1 MSQYR
6 VERTL
11 DKFERNEL
19 ASISHLSKV
28 AWAPAGIFARRTK
41 SNSSLSSTFLL
52 SLSYPSMSPLASPL
66 FVSLSSPLTLSH
78 PSSSLHSALSKPI

>member
-66 FVSLSSPLTLSH
+66 FVFPFIPSYPLPSILLSPLC
-78 PSSSLHSALSKPI
+78 PF